1 MIKPSDL
8 YITKEEFDK
17 IILDGEFKFM
27 KERAEMDP
35 KDRENCVQ
43 FWVDLTPNDIPTEY
57 IYDLQESYYDAG
69 WGNVQVVFVNDR
81 TTSLMIYLSMD

>member
-8 YITKEEFDK
+8 YITKEEFEK

-27 KERAEMDP
+27 KERTEMDP
-35 KDRENCVQ
+35 EDRENCVQ
-43 FWVDLTPNDIPTEY
+43 FWVSLTPNDIPVEY
-57 IYDLQESYYDAG
+57 IYELEESYVNAG
-69 WGNVQVVFVNDR
+69 WNNVQVEFVNDR

>member
-8 YITKEEFDK
+8 YITKEEFNK

-69 WGNVQVVFVNDR
+69 WGNVQVVFVDDR

>member
-35 KDRENCVQ
+35 KDRKNCVQ
-43 FWVDLTPNDIPTEY
+43 FWVSLTPNDVPVEY

-69 WGNVQVVFVNDR
+69 WGNVQVVFVDDR
-81 TTSLMIYLSMD
+81 TTSLMIYLSMK

>member
-8 YITKEEFDK
+8 YITKEEFNK

-35 KDRENCVQ
+35 KDRKKCVQ
-43 FWVDLTPNDIPTEY
+43 FWVPLTSNDIPVEY
-57 IYDLQESYYDAG
+57 IYELEESYINAG
-69 WGNVQVVFVNDR
+69 WDNVQVVFVNDR
-81 TTSLMIYLSMD
+81 TTSLMIYLSID

>member
-8 YITKEEFDK
+8 YITKEEFNK

-35 KDRENCVQ
+35 EDRENCVQ
-43 FWVDLTPNDIPTEY
+43 FWVPLTPSDVPTEY

-69 WGNVQVVFVNDR
+69 WGNVQVEFVNDR
-81 TTSLMIYLSMD
+81 TTSLMIYLSAE

>member
-8 YITKEEFDK
+8 YITKEEFNK

-35 KDRENCVQ
+35 KDRK
-43 FWVDLTPNDIPTEY
+43 
-57 IYDLQESYYDAG
+57 
-69 WGNVQVVFVNDR
+69 NVFNFG
-81 TTSLMIYLSMD
+81 SL

>member
-8 YITKEEFDK
+8 YITKEEFNK

-35 KDRENCVQ
+35 TDRENCVQ

-69 WGNVQVVFVNDR
+69 WGNVQVVFVDDR

>member
-8 YITKEEFDK
+8 YITKEEFNK

-43 FWVDLTPNDIPTEY
+43 FWVPLTPSDVPVEY
-57 IYDLQESYYDAG
+57 IYDLEESYFNAG
-69 WGNVQVVFVNDR
+69 WKNVQVVFVDDR
-81 TTSLMIYLSMD
+81 TQSLMVYLSMN

>member
-8 YITKEEFDK
+8 YITKEEFNK

-35 KDRENCVQ
+35 EDRENCVQ
-43 FWVDLTPNDIPTEY
+43 FWVPLTSNDIPVEY
-57 IYDLQESYYDAG
+57 IYELEESYINAG

-81 TTSLMIYLSMD
+81 TTSLMIYLPMD

>member
-8 YITKEEFDK
+8 YITKEEFNK
-17 IILDGEFKFM
+17 IILDGEFEFM

-35 KDRENCVQ
+35 KDRKKCVQ
-43 FWVDLTPNDIPTEY
+43 FWVPLTPNDIPVEY

-69 WGNVQVVFVNDR
+69 WGNVQVVFVDDR
-81 TTSLMIYLSMD
+81 TTSLMIYLSAE

>member
-8 YITKEEFDK
+8 YITKEEFNK
-17 IILDGEFKFM
+17 IILDGEFEFM
-27 KERAEMDP
+27 KERAEMAP
-35 KDRENCVQ
+35 EDRENCVQ
-43 FWVDLTPNDIPTEY
+43 FWVPLTPSDVPTEY

-69 WGNVQVVFVNDR
+69 WGNVQVVFVDDR